1 MKFVILSLILASF
14 TAHSAEIL
22 FDGSTVGMR
31 YRSQANA
38 QGQTTHNQL
47 QYRFKIF
54 TTLKANE
61 NWGLKAGL
69 LSSES
74 YSSSWMNTGVDVDRN
89 TEFDDS
95 FYLKRLNVFYQSK
108 TDIFDYKFRLGSMSN
123 RASSTLDGVYSIN
136 GDTYN
141 NLSFSLDFNSDQFF
155 ASILIGETDASS
167 NPDTFDRFKQQR
179 LNFTRMSFKYVTKSD
194 HTIGY
199 DFAER
204 LNFSTQR
211 YSYKHIL
218 PLNVSLTIEYL
229 QTMINGSPREG
240 GYAIGVDNKNRFGYF
255 LLNYYDSKSP
265 AQYNLQQTIYN
276 ELGQN
281 LVFTYK
287 YKFTPAIQLF
297 VNLRHSLKDVN
308 GNDSSA
314 HRSQVGVNVTF

>member
-1 MKFVILSLILASF
+1 MKFVLLSLIFASF

-47 QYRFKIF
+47 QYRFKVF

-95 FYLKRLNVFYQSK
+95 FYLKRLHIFYQSN
-108 TDIFDYKFRLGSMSN
+108 TDIFDYKVRLGSVSN

-141 NLSFSLDFNSDQFF
+141 NLSFSLDLNTDQFF
-155 ASILIGETDASS
+155 ASLLIGETDPLS
-167 NPDTFDRFKQQR
+167 NPDTFDRFKQHK
-179 LNFTRMSFKYVTKSD
+179 LNFTRMSFKYVTTND
-194 HTIGY
+194 HTLGY
-199 DFAER
+199 DFSER

-211 YSYKHIL
+211 FSYKHIL
-218 PLNVSLTIEYL
+218 PLNSALTLEYL
-229 QTMINGSPREG
+229 QTMINDAPREG
-240 GYAIGVDNKNRFGYF
+240 GYAVGIENKNSYGYF

-265 AQYNLQQTIYN
+265 AQYNLQQTIYD

-287 YKFTPAIQLF
+287 YKFKPRIQLF

-308 GNDSSA
+308 GQDSSA
-314 HRSQVGVNVTF
+314 HRSQIGLNVSF